1 MSLLHL
7 TFDPTLSLWKNG
19 DIDDWYSSGSTGDA
33 AADAIIEHKLITDA
47 IDFSHA
53 YTSPQWEVYAYQ
65 FDPQARTIHLW
76 VKNPT
81 GGNITLEELKQALYI
96 YGPDGGPDT
105 WMEGDLDAVDDATA
119 HRLGYDTIELTPE
132 IQTAEWLLPTSVAGE
147 YSAIPIDLAPL
158 VR

>member
-81 GGNITLEELKQALYI
+81 GGAFSNSTRADS
-96 YGPDGGPDT
+96 PTCRACPPS
-105 WMEGDLDAVDDATA
+105 
-119 HRLGYDTIELTPE
+119 HR
-132 IQTAEWLLPTSVAGE
+132 
-147 YSAIPIDLAPL
+147 
-158 VR
+158 